1 VTTGILLLHGS
12 SGRPDVDRVRILE
25 AEGYDVVAPRW
36 FDQRISK
43 IPLESFP
50 LDELAKR
57 NDRLAV
63 MGISRGAEAALLLG
77 TLDDRIDAVV
87 GLSPS
92 AYAWGWIDNG
102 RQTSPWTWQGEPL
115 PFVPFDLDWKP
126 DDDPP
131 SYIEHYRQS
140 LKKYAAEA
148 EAAQIPAERFRG
160 DLLLLAGGDDR
171 LWPSVEFA
179 EQIAT
184 RRGSLRTEVL
194 VSGQAGHRP
203 LFPGEEPKSGGRR
216 MARGGSDAADRTFGT
231 RTWPNILRVLTG

>member
-131 SYIEHYRQS
+131 SRSRRGEGVSEPRCWSRARPGTARCSPARSRSPAAGGWPAAAPTRRTVRSALGPGPTSCGCS
-140 LKKYAAEA
+140 LAEL
-148 EAAQIPAERFRG
+148 FRG
-160 DLLLLAGGDDR
+160 PTC
-171 LWPSVEFA
+171 W
-179 EQIAT
+179 
-184 RRGSLRTEVL
+184 GSSPIRW
-194 VSGQAGHRP
+194 
-203 LFPGEEPKSGGRR
+203 FWK
-216 MARGGSDAADRTFGT
+216 D
-231 RTWPNILRVLTG
+231 